1 MVRILMDSAA
11 DYPLAG
17 QEGLECIPI
26 TVSIGG
32 RDYADGVELTP
43 DTFYGLLTAGEEF
56 PKTSQPSP
64 QAFAE
69 IFERAKEAGEE
80 LVYVALSSALS
91 GTYQSACIAKDMVD
105 YQGIY
110 LVDSLS
116 ASHGI
121 RLLIDRAVELRGQG
135 SSGAAIAA
143 DLMEL
148 RGRIRLCA
156 AVETLEYLRRGGRL
170 SKTAAAVGEIA
181 GLKPVITVTPAGE
194 VAVVAKCLGRLK
206 AVIQLQ
212 KLLAQ
217 ADIDTRYPLY
227 TLYTYGQENCEFL
240 ESKLAD
246 GYTLAGRLQ
255 VGSTIGAHVGPGV
268 FGVLYVVK

>member
-11 DYPLAG
+11 DYPLAE
-17 QEGLECIPI
+17 QEGLELIPI

-43 DTFYGLLTAGEEF
+43 DTFYRLLTAGEEF

-91 GTYQSACIAKDMVD
+91 GTYQSACIAKDLVD
-105 YQGIY
+105 YDGIY
-110 LVDSLS
+110 VVDSLTV
-116 ASHGI
+116 SHGI
-121 RLLIDRAVELRGQG
+121 HLLVDRAVELRCQG
-135 SSGAAIAA
+135 LSGAAIAA
-143 DLMEL
+143 DLTGL
-148 RGRIRLCA
+148 RDRIRLCA
-156 AVETLEYLRRGGRL
+156 AVDTLEYLRRGGRL
-170 SKTAAAVGEIA
+170 SKAAAAVGEIA
-181 GLKPVITVTPAGE
+181 GLKPVVTVTPQGE

-206 AVIQLQ
+206 AVTQLQ
-212 KLLAQ
+212 KTLAQ
-217 ADIDTRYPLY
+217 ADMDTHYPVY

-240 ESKLAD
+240 ESKLAG